1 MKNSLHNKISKIIK
15 KVTNEGS
22 AKLHEPLFVGKE
34 NQYLKDCI
42 KTTFVSTSGKYI
54 KRFEEK
60 IKKFTG
66 AKHVIA
72 VVNGTVALQMAL
84 RVLGVKPHDEILV
97 PSLTFVGTAN
107 AIKHCNATPH
117 FIDSDLISL
126 GICLNNLETH
136 LQKISIKRGKH
147 IYNKNTGRRIFAVIP
162 VHVYGHIINMKKLS
176 TLIIAAFVS
185 QLNSSEY
192 CFSGHS
198 RVAVNL
204 GVDQSVL

>member
-22 AKLHEPLFVGKE
+22 AKLHEPLFAGKE

-117 FIDSDLISL
+117 FIDSDLIF
-126 GICLNNLETH
+126 T
-136 LQKISIKRGKH
+136 
-147 IYNKNTGRRIFAVIP
+147 YN
-162 VHVYGHIINMKKLS
+162 
-176 TLIIAAFVS
+176 VS
-185 QLNSSEY
+185 
-192 CFSGHS
+192 
-198 RVAVNL
+198 
-204 GVDQSVL
+204 